1 MKMKN
6 VLLDFKEFINYIKD
20 YKRNTKELVN
30 LQTDLGTARYY
41 NKELTK
47 ELATVV
53 SMKNKYLQTIK
64 EKNKQIRQLKKE
76 IKEMEK

>member
-6 VLLDFKEFINYIKD
+6 VLLDFKEFINYIRD

-30 LQTDLGTARYY
+30 LQRDLGTARYY

-47 ELATVV
+47 ELATVID
-53 SMKNKYLQTIK
+53 MKNKYLQTIK

>member
-1 MKMKN
+1 MKLKDK
-6 VLLDFKEFINYIKD
+6 LLDFKDFFDYVRD
-20 YKRNTKELVN
+20 YKRNSKELVN
-30 LQTDLGTARYY
+30 MQRDLGTARYY